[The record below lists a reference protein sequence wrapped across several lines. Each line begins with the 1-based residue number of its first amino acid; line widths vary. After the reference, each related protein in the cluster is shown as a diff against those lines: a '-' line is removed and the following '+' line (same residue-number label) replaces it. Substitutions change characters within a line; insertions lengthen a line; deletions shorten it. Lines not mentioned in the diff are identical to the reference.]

1 MITNS
6 VCIVYVFVEELTKI
20 TTHMVEMNYSY
31 QLSTCLNFGAGGIVS
46 SPLNTSISSSAF
58 TNLPPPPQIQ
68 PLPPPPLTIKTSVP
82 TFRGEIQ
89 GTVANTSKAAVKTEK
104 GYFRIPITEEILK
117 SVVLK
122 PPSQRT
128 ASKKFSTKK
137 LQQTSFLF

>member
-1 MITNS
+1 
-6 VCIVYVFVEELTKI
+6 
-20 TTHMVEMNYSY
+20 
-31 QLSTCLNFGAGGIVS
+31 LNFGAGDVVS

-82 TFRGEIQ
+82 TFRGEVQ
-89 GTVANTSKAAVKTEK
+89 GTMVFTSNAAMKTDN

-122 PPSQRT
+122 PPGQRT
-128 ASKKFSTKK
+128 AGKKFSTK
-137 LQQTSFLF
+137 